1 MEQDRKEY
9 RRNTIKSKKTVK
21 GNDYSIDKRDKNK
34 IKKAFKHKK
43 RELEEEEIWEQWRDE
58 IYLKIN
64 FVISLY
70 GK

>member
-21 GNDYSIDKRDKNK
+21 GSDYSIDKRDKNK

-58 IYLKIN
+58 IY
-64 FVISLY
+64 
-70 GK
+70 